1 MCFKIE
7 NIEIGSD
14 HPPVVV
20 TEIGINHGGSISE
33 AKKLVDLA
41 VLHGARIIKHQTH
54 IPDAEMSL
62 EAKNVIPGNATKS
75 IYEVISECVLTLDE
89 EIQLA
94 EYVRKKDVTYISTP
108 FSFEAIEF
116 LESIHV
122 PAYKIGSGECN
133 NYPFVREIASK
144 GKPVIMSTGMNS
156 IKSIEPSVRILEE
169 NNVPYALLHCT
180 NLYPTPEK
188 LIRLNAINE
197 LSAHFPNA
205 VLGLSDHSTSNYPC
219 LGAVALG
226 ASILERHFT
235 DSKDRIG
242 PDIVCSMT
250 PVELNELI
258 LGSQIIYQASKGTKI
273 PAEEETVTSDFAF
286 ASVVATRNL
295 PSNHVLKRSDITL
308 KRPNGGDFG
317 PADFDSLIGRTTL
330 KPIQENIQIKFDQLT
345 KLI

>member
-1 MCFKIE
+1 MNFKIGE
-7 NIEIGSD
+7 IEIGPD
-14 HPPVVV
+14 NPPVVV
-20 TEIGINHGGSISE
+20 TELGINHGGSISE

-41 VLHGARIIKHQTH
+41 ILNGAKIIKHQTH
-54 IPDAEMSL
+54 IPDAEMSK
-62 EAKNVIPGNATKS
+62 EARNVIPGNSDKS
-75 IYEVISECVLTLDE
+75 IYDVISECVLTLDE
-89 EIQLA
+89 ETQLA
-94 EYVRKKDVTYISTP
+94 EYVRNKGVIYISTP

-116 LESIHV
+116 LESIDV

-156 IKSIEPSVRILEE
+156 IKSIEPSVRILEKYK
-169 NNVPYALLHCT
+169 VPYALLHCT

-197 LSAHFPNA
+197 LSKNFPNA

-250 PVELNELI
+250 PTELNELI
-258 LGSQIIYQASKGTKI
+258 TGSQIIYLASKGSKI
-273 PAEEETVTSDFAF
+273 PVDEETVTSDFAF

-295 PSNHVLKRSDITL
+295 PVNHVLTRSDITL

-317 PADFDSLIGRTTL
+317 PSDFDGLIGKVTS
-330 KPIQENIQIKFDQLT
+330 KPIEENVQIKFDQLRA
-345 KLI
+345 

>member
-1 MCFKIE
+1 
-7 NIEIGSD
+7 
-14 HPPVVV
+14 
-20 TEIGINHGGSISE
+20 
-33 AKKLVDLA
+33 
-41 VLHGARIIKHQTH
+41 
-54 IPDAEMSL
+54 
-62 EAKNVIPGNATKS
+62 
-75 IYEVISECVLTLDE
+75 
-89 EIQLA
+89 
-94 EYVRKKDVTYISTP
+94 
-108 FSFEAIEF
+108 
-116 LESIHV
+116 
-122 PAYKIGSGECN
+122 
-133 NYPFVREIASK
+133 
-144 GKPVIMSTGMNS
+144 MSTGMNS

>member
-1 MCFKIE
+1 MNFKIGE
-7 NIEIGSD
+7 IEIGPD
-14 HPPVVV
+14 NPPVVV
-20 TEIGINHGGSISE
+20 TELGINHGGSISE

-41 VLHGARIIKHQTH
+41 ILNGAKIIKHQTH
-54 IPDAEMSL
+54 IPDAEMSK
-62 EAKNVIPGNATKS
+62 EARNVIPGNSDKS
-75 IYEVISECVLTLDE
+75 IYDVISECVLTLDE
-89 EIQLA
+89 ETQLA
-94 EYVRKKDVTYISTP
+94 EYVRNKGVIYISTP

-116 LESIHV
+116 LESIEV

-156 IKSIEPSVRILEE
+156 IKSIEPSVRILEKYK
-169 NNVPYALLHCT
+169 VPYALLHCT

-197 LSAHFPNA
+197 LSKNFPNA

-250 PVELNELI
+250 PTELNELI
-258 LGSQIIYQASKGTKI
+258 TGSQIIYQASKGSKI
-273 PAEEETVTSDFAF
+273 PVDEETVTSDFAF

-295 PSNHVLKRSDITL
+295 PANHVLTRSDITL

-317 PADFDSLIGRTTL
+317 PSDFDGLIGKVTS
-330 KPIQENIQIKFDQLT
+330 KPIEENVQIKFDQLRA
-345 KLI
+345 

>member
-1 MCFKIE
+1 MNFKIGE
-7 NIEIGSD
+7 IEIGPD
-14 HPPVVV
+14 NPPVVV
-20 TEIGINHGGSISE
+20 TELGINHGGSISE

-41 VLHGARIIKHQTH
+41 ILNGAKIIKHQTH
-54 IPDAEMSL
+54 IPDAEMSK
-62 EAKNVIPGNATKS
+62 EARNVIPGNSDKS
-75 IYEVISECVLTLDE
+75 IYDVISECVLTLDE
-89 EIQLA
+89 ETQLA
-94 EYVRKKDVTYISTP
+94 EYVRNKGVIYISTP

-116 LESIHV
+116 LESIEV

-156 IKSIEPSVRILEE
+156 IKSIEPSVRILEKYK
-169 NNVPYALLHCT
+169 VPYALLHCT

-197 LSAHFPNA
+197 LSKNFPNA

-250 PVELNELI
+250 PTELNELI
-258 LGSQIIYQASKGTKI
+258 TGSRIIYQASKGSKI
-273 PAEEETVTSDFAF
+273 PVDEETVTSDFAF

-295 PSNHVLKRSDITL
+295 PANHVLTRSDITL

-317 PADFDSLIGRTTL
+317 PSDFDGLIGKVTS
-330 KPIQENIQIKFDQLT
+330 KPIEENVQIKFDQLRA
-345 KLI
+345 